1 MPAASA
7 SSRVVVPPKPFRAN
21 SGIAASTILCRRL
34 SLSSRVAAMMRKSKR
49 SLTWGQDTGLR
60 QKRWPK
66 KMAKKRWAAS
76 PRRPPNQRCGNG
88 RLPPYPTGMR
98 ATRRREGP
106 ASRPAA
112 QPRNPRSTGLS
123 TTIVTCARCRPNDPQ
138 PYAHSGYG
146 CRAFGASIP
155 SSRAAFSPRIARRAA
170 SSSRFAPSIK
180 PIGSTSPISAG

>member
-7 SSRVVVPPKPFRAN
+7 SSRVVVPPKPLRAN
-21 SGIAASTILCRRL
+21 SGIAASTILCRRS
-34 SLSSRVAAMMRKSKR
+34 SLSSRVAAMMRKVSAHLHPVNTPGCGKKD
-49 SLTWGQDTGLR
+49 GQ
-60 QKRWPK
+60 
-66 KMAKKRWAAS
+66 KRWAAS
-76 PRRPPNQRCGNG
+76 PQRPPNQLVAFG
-88 RLPPYPTGMR
+88 RLPPYPAGMR

-123 TTIVTCARCRPNDPQ
+123 TTIITCARCRANDPQ

-146 CRAFGASIP
+146 RRAFGASIP

-170 SSSRFAPSIK
+170 SSSRFALSIK